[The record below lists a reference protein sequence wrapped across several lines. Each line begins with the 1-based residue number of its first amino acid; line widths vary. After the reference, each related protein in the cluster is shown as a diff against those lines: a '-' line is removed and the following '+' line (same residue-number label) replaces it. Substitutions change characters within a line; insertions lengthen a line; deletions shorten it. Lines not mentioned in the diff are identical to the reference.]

1 MTTLPRPRGP
11 ISATLFSAL
20 QDAPG
25 SLGEVEVVA
34 PADALT
40 DDDLHLALYCAYELH
55 YRGWDGVDERWEWDP
70 GLLTLRARLE
80 ACFEVALVAELG
92 PVDGPPVDHREM
104 DLALRAV
111 GEADESPS
119 LSQHLARTGTRE
131 QFEELVLH
139 RSAYQ
144 LKEADPHTWAIP
156 RLTGGPKAAL
166 VEIQADEYGGGRPE
180 RLHSKLFADT
190 MQALGLDATYGAA
203 LERLPGATLATVN
216 LTSMLGLHR
225 RLRGALVGHLA
236 LYEIGSAVPSR
247 RYADG
252 LRRLGLDD
260 PQALEFYLEHVAADA
275 VHEAVAAVDLAGG
288 LARDEPALGAQVL
301 WGARALVLV
310 DGAMARE
317 IWAAW
322 ESGVCSLRA
331 PAAEPALTGSGA
343 RR

>member
-1 MTTLPRPRGP
+1 MPALPAPRG
-11 ISATLFSAL
+11 SASETLLAAL
-20 QDAPG
+20 IAVPG
-25 SLGEVEVVA
+25 CLGAVDLSA
-34 PADALT
+34 PADALA
-40 DDDLHLALYCAYELH
+40 DEDLHLALYCCYELH

-70 GLLTLRARLE
+70 GLLALRAQLE
-80 ACFEVALVAELG
+80 ARFEAALVARLG

-104 DLALRAV
+104 DLLLRAI
-111 GEADESPS
+111 GDADESPS
-119 LSQHLARTGTRE
+119 LSQHLARSGTRE
-131 QFEELVLH
+131 QFEELVVH

-180 RLHSKLFADT
+180 RLHSRLFADT
-190 MQALGLDATYGAA
+190 MEALGLDATYGAH
-203 LERLPGATLATVN
+203 LDRLPGATLATVN

-252 LRRLGLDD
+252 LLRLGVED
-260 PQALEFYLEHVAADA
+260 PRALEFYLEHVAADA
-275 VHEAVAAVDLAGG
+275 VHEAVAAIDLAGG
-288 LARDEPALGAQVL
+288 LARDEPVLGAQVL

-310 DGAMARE
+310 DGAMARQ

-322 ESGVCSLRA
+322 EADASSLRA
-331 PAAEPALTGSGA
+331 PAAVAA
-343 RR
+343 